1 MKIPHGQFYSWTTD
15 GNFLGGFEKN
25 ASVFEARSHALLFFS
40 LFFLTGVHTAG
51 SGLVQGRKAILYQ
64 YIPLSEAVYFKI

>member
-25 ASVFEARSHALLFFS
+25 TSVFEARSHALLFFS

-51 SGLVQGRKAILYQ
+51 SGLVQGRKAVVNLISPCNESVQ
-64 YIPLSEAVYFKI
+64 